1 MNLMSRYLKPR
12 PRMVMPVVGAAMLA
26 ACAGVW
32 LAVMALQQHDARAAI
47 LLKTAALRAA
57 QVRPPEVVP
66 TKAETDVQKQW
77 ATLKAERD
85 FAWSPLFGAIEK
97 ASSADI
103 ELLEFQPDKANR
115 RVMLRGEAKDQAAL
129 VAFVDALAEQQ
140 VLKHVHLTHQ
150 KIRRRDRLQT
160 VVFEIKAAV
169 H

>member
-1 MNLMSRYLKPR
+1 MKLMSRFLRPR
-12 PRMVMPVVGAAMLA
+12 PRMVAPVLGAVTLMV
-26 ACAGVW
+26 CASIW
-32 LAVMALQQHDARAAI
+32 LGTMVMQQRDARSVMESRIAV
-47 LLKTAALRAA
+47 LRAA
-57 QVRPPEVVP
+57 QVRPPVVVP
-66 TKAETDVQKQW
+66 TKAETEVQKQW

-85 FAWSPLFGAIEK
+85 FSWSPLFSAIEK

-115 RVMLRGEAKDQAAL
+115 RVMLRGEAKDQAAM

-160 VVFEIKAAV
+160 IVFEIKAGV
-169 H
+169 K